1 MGGDAL
7 NELVILLPA
16 RDEEDGIGEVID
28 RIPTDEINSLGYS
41 PRIVVADGKSSDSTR
56 EIAVSKGAEVV
67 IQNGSI
73 GKGNGVREALQE
85 IYNDHDNAEDL
96 LIMLDADATYF
107 PEDLPRFVAELQDSD
122 VVWGSR
128 LRGQIENGAMS
139 STNKLGNRLLSLAA
153 SVLFFKR
160 TTDLCTGYW
169 GFKSDIIKN
178 LALTAEGFN
187 LEADLFGSIVKKK
200 SKEIPINYA
209 LREGH
214 SNLRWYAD
222 GPRIML
228 MIIRKRLFG
237 KA

>member
-1 MGGDAL
+1 M

-28 RIPTDEINSLGYS
+28 RIPTIEINRLGYS
-41 PRIVVADGKSSDSTR
+41 PRVVVADGKSSDSTR
-56 EIAVSKGAEVV
+56 EIAMSKGAEVI

-73 GKGNGVREALQE
+73 GKGNGVREALE
-85 IYNDHDNAEDL
+85 VIYNRQNKSEDL
-96 LIMLDADATYF
+96 LIMLDADATYY
-107 PEDLPRFVAELQDSD
+107 PEDLPRFIEELQNFE

-128 LRGQIENGAMS
+128 LRGEIEKGAMS
-139 STNKLGNRLLSLAA
+139 STNKLGNKILSLSA
-153 SVLFFKR
+153 SLLFFKR

-187 LEADLFGSIVKKK
+187 LEADLFGSIVRKKT
-200 SKEIPINYA
+200 KEIPINYA
-209 LREGH
+209 LREGD
-214 SNLRWYAD
+214 SNLRWYSD
-222 GPRIML
+222 GPRILL
-228 MIIRKRLFG
+228 MIIRKRLLG